1 MESIKYEI
9 IKFLEREPASKSK
22 VEDYMKLERGTTGDC
37 VSRRLRELVAE
48 GSIQKTEKEYQGKKY
63 YEYRVVSLQSSVKLY
78 EDDEISVHFEPFIE
92 QTERLEL

>member
-48 GSIQKTEKEYQGKKY
+48 GTVVKTAMNYEGKKY
-63 YEYRVVSLQSSVKLY
+63 WQYSVAEISTQSSFNQIGLGV
-78 EDDEISVHFEPFIE
+78 
-92 QTERLEL
+92 